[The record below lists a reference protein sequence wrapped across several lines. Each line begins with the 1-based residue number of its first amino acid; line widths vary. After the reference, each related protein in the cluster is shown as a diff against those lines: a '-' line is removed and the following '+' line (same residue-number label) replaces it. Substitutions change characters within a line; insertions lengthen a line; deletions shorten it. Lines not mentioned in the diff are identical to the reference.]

1 MEDATGD
8 DHSYCQK
15 RKLDTHLENPF
26 YNSPLSQLAKAEG
39 TAPQN
44 WMETA
49 TPFDHSATKKLL
61 QMAQQH
67 KVASIPKE
75 NSQLSSKSQ
84 KLEVKSAPVK
94 RQVFILPFGLYEK

>member
-1 MEDATGD
+1 MEDATID

-15 RKLDTHLENPF
+15 RKLDPHLENPF

-39 TAPQN
+39 MDPQN

-49 TPFDHSATKKLL
+49 TPFDNSATKKLL

-75 NSQLSSKSQ
+75 NSHPVSKTR
-84 KLEVKSAPVK
+84 KIEVKSVPVK
-94 RQVFILPFGLYEK
+94 CQVFILAFGQYVK